1 MREARRTIRKLTQE
15 MARSICTT
23 CTFCFGDSSNDS
35 DLFDV
40 CDEKYAV
47 ENADDW
53 LKAKA
58 TGVIG
63 YCEED
68 GVAKWLDE
76 HAGL

>member
-1 MREARRTIRKLTQE
+1 M
-15 MARSICTT
+15 
-23 CTFCFGDSSNDS
+23 CFGDSANDS
-35 DLFDV
+35 DMFDV

-47 ENADDW
+47 QNADDW

-58 TGVIG
+58 TSVIG

-76 HAGL
+76 HAGV

>member
-1 MREARRTIRKLTQE
+1 M
-15 MARSICTT
+15 
-23 CTFCFGDSSNDS
+23 
-35 DLFDV
+35 FDV

-47 ENADDW
+47 RNADDW

-76 HAGL
+76 NAFRR